1 MEISKICNLA
11 FNNQGINCHSV
22 VPGHFYQL
30 AKKMENKKVVEYTL
44 KENLR
49 LFLCHYL
56 GVTVEYDEIVYNRKP
71 LYELVGR
78 NIFVM
83 KLHAFKYM
91 KLYNNLG
98 RGYTMDFLRC
108 LVEDYSPQEVVS
120 FAYSTVYNS
129 YNNLTVKDFEN
140 ITKLPVD
147 FFSFKSGRTLLTSKV
162 LKLALGYEFVTP
174 DLYASYLL
182 SQDKDILEKRDAY
195 KRYLKRWLLEHYE
208 HNTTVVR
215 EYPDYQKIISS
226 RLIKYTG
233 CKLLKHFISEY
244 FPTEQSYYI
253 TFKNSHPKITERI
266 QLILDKSHTHP
277 ISFFFNTIL
286 IKLDYLYNNPESA
299 REQSQ
304 RLREAI
310 RFHRYA
316 KSLPNSNSF

>member
-1 MEISKICNLA
+1 MEISKICGLA
-11 FNNQGINCHSV
+11 FDNQEVLRTSV
-22 VPGHFYQL
+22 VPSRYYRL
-30 AKKMENKKVVEYTL
+30 AKKFEGNKIANYTL
-44 KENLR
+44 KENIR
-49 LFLCHYL
+49 QFLCSQL
-56 GVTVEYDEIVYNRKP
+56 DTFVEFDEIVYNRKP

-78 NIFVM
+78 DIFTA
-83 KLHAFKYM
+83 KLHSFKYM
-91 KLYNNLG
+91 KLYDRLG
-98 RGYTMDFLRC
+98 KGQTVDFLRS
-108 LVEDYSPQEVVS
+108 LAKDYSPQEVIS